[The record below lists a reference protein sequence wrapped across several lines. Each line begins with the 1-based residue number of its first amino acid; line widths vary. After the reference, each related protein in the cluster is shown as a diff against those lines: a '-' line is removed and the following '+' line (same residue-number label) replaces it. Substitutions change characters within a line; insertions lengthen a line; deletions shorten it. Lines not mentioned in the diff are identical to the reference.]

1 MQNLVFSVNLCAHH
15 VTLQSKAKFAT
26 KKITAVLGV
35 GFIAAM
41 IICAILQKVGHSV
54 KTSFNIDFKVNAKN
68 IKEEHMINGWMLLK
82 ILCGKGNR
90 PNATPPIKLK
100 N

>member
-15 VTLQSKAKFAT
+15 VTLQSKVKFAT

-54 KTSFNIDFKVNAKN
+54 KTSFDIDFKVNAKN
-68 IKEEHMINGWMLLK
+68 IKEEHMINGWMPLK
-82 ILCGKGNR
+82 ILCGKGNS

>member
-1 MQNLVFSVNLCAHH
+1 MQNIVFSVNLCAHH
-15 VTLQSKAKFAT
+15 VTLQSEVKFAT

-41 IICAILQKVGHSV
+41 IICATLQKVGHSV
-54 KTSFNIDFKVNAKN
+54 KTSYDIDFKVNAKN

-90 PNATPPIKLK
+90 LIVTPL
-100 N
+100 